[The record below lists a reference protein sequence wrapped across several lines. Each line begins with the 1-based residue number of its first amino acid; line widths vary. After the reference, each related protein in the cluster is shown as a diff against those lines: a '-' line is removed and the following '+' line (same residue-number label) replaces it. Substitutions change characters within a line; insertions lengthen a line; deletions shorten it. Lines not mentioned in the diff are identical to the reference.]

1 MRLVADATVWV
12 VPPEMAKALAGESC
26 SFPRGSRRSASG
38 SCLNTQAHKRYVGVV
53 RTVGGLKLALEGAVR
68 NDRRVR
74 FANVSLS
81 AADAKDDVALVT
93 DSQGRMRYRL
103 RDGEYRLR
111 VAGGR
116 ESRFTV
122 RDGRWTTVRMRLL

>member
-1 MRLVADATVWV
+1 MTAL
-12 VPPEMAKALAGESC
+12 PPG
-26 SFPRGSRRSASG
+26 
-38 SCLNTQAHKRYVGVV
+38 AHKRYVGVV
-53 RTVGGLKLALEGAVR
+53 RNVGGLKLALNGAAR

-93 DSQGRMRYRL
+93 DSQGRLRYRL
-103 RDGEYRLR
+103 PDGDYLLR
-111 VAGGR
+111 MAEGQ

-122 RDGRWTTVRMRLL
+122 RDSRWTTVRVRLP